1 MFNTLDDFEFEGK
14 VVVLRADLNVPME
27 EGKVSDTTRID
38 RVVPTIKEM
47 TEKGAKVA
55 IISHFGRPG
64 GEVKA
69 EFSLSQIVGS
79 IEESLGS
86 KITFV
91 NDCIGPV
98 AKTAIEAAE
107 AGSVLLLENLRFH
120 KDETENNEVFAKSLA
135 ELGDVY
141 VNDAFS
147 VSHRAHASTQGI
159 TKFLPSAAG
168 RLMQTELEA
177 LNSALKDPESPV
189 VAVIGGAKIST
200 KLELIYNVVS
210 KVDVLILGGGMAN
223 TFDYANG
230 TDVGISLCEKDMKE
244 EALKIMAEAK
254 KQGCKVVLPAD
265 RVAVKEFKANA
276 PSRIVDAENGV
287 EADEEFLDMGPKGI
301 EEACAIIDEAKTVL
315 WNGPFGVFEMEP
327 FDNGTNKVAQHVAK
341 LTKEGKITS
350 VAGGGDTVAALI
362 KAGVENDFTY
372 ISAAGGAFLETLEG
386 KELPGVVAL
395 EK

>member
-14 VVVLRADLNVPME
+14 TVILRADLNVPME
-27 EGKVSDTTRID
+27 DGKVSDTTRID

-47 TEKGAKVA
+47 TEKGAKVV

-64 GEVKA
+64 GEALA
-69 EFSLSQIVGS
+69 EFSLNQIVPA
-79 IEESLGS
+79 IEDSLG
-86 KITFV
+86 KKLTFV
-91 NDCIGPV
+91 NECVGPIP
-98 AKTAIEAAE
+98 KEAIEKAE
-107 AGSVLLLENLRFH
+107 AGDVLMLENLRFH
-120 KDETENNEVFAKSLA
+120 KDETENNEVFAKELA
-135 ELGDVY
+135 ELGDIY
-141 VNDAFS
+141 INDAFS

-159 TKFLPSAAG
+159 TNFLPSGAG

-189 VAVIGGAKIST
+189 VAVVGGAKIST
-200 KLELIYNVVS
+200 KLDLLYNVVS
-210 KVDVLILGGGMAN
+210 KVDILILGGGMAN

-230 TDVGISLCEKDMKE
+230 TDVGLSLCEKDMKE

-254 KQGCKVVLPAD
+254 KQGCEVVLPAD
-265 RVAVKEFKANA
+265 RIATKEFKAHA
-276 PSRIVDAENGV
+276 PSRVVDAENGV

-301 EEACAIIDEAKTVL
+301 EAACKILDTAKTVL

-341 LTKEGKITS
+341 LTKEGKIVS
-350 VAGGGDTVAALI
+350 VAGGGDTVSALI